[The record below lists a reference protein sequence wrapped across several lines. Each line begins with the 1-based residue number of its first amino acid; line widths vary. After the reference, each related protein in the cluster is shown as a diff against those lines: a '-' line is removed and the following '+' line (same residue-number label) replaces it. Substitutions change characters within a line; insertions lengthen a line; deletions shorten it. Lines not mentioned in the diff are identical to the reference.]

1 MEFGIKKCGVK
12 VLKRKKL
19 IKLNTEV
26 WISQMRSGENNLGWY
41 LKNSNENLLQGAKQS
56 GFWSSGRASQRKLE
70 RETNVWTSDSNGI
83 RTRNHLVRKRT
94 VWPLWLGGWVFVYEL
109 SSCGFESHCCH
120 LNFRYR
126 TYFEQGVAWHSVNYR
141 V

>member
-1 MEFGIKKCGVK
+1 MNPVYTFSEDIGMEFGIKKCGVK

-56 GFWSSGRASQRKLE
+56 GFWSSGRVSQRKLE
-70 RETNVWTSDSNGI
+70 RENWKEKQMYGQVTAM
-83 RTRNHLVRKRT
+83 
-94 VWPLWLGGWVFVYEL
+94 
-109 SSCGFESHCCH
+109 GFEPA
-120 LNFRYR
+120 
-126 TYFEQGVAWHSVNYR
+126 TT
-141 V
+141 